1 MLRSVGT
8 RVVQLPLVTR
18 LHQLVRL
25 LFEDKRYTM
34 LVLVTWLLFSCA
46 IFHSLGAFHISF
58 MSVGPSETCLFMG
71 MPINT
76 WGKWS
81 CLAVFSFVNTTVNEF
96 LSTALAPWL
105 QNTIQDHKCVY
116 LPYSKTV
123 CVGISLAFT
132 FYEHVMGMF
141 GIFLFFSQVDFL
153 FIRCVAD
160 LMVST
165 GTTYWFMAN
174 KTVDRVMYTN
184 VVQYGRDT
192 QPLRQSVRD
201 THHNRQPGQDDTTA
215 TNVSETSS
223 TEMIVHPAPLHH
235 SKGDTLDALDPLD
248 SLDPEE
254 LIIYD
259 EKSPLHSHTSSSNEK
274 LPQ

>member
-1 MLRSVGT
+1 MI
-8 RVVQLPLVTR
+8 
-18 LHQLVRL
+18 
-25 LFEDKRYTM
+25 FEQDKRYTM
-34 LVLVTWLLFSCA
+34 LVLVNWLLFSCA

-116 LPYSKTV
+116 LPYSKSV
-123 CVGISLAFT
+123 CVSISLAFT

-160 LMVST
+160 LMVNA
-165 GTTYWFMAN
+165 GTTYWFMTN
-174 KTVDRVMYTN
+174 KTVDRMMYTN
-184 VVQYGRDT
+184 VVQYGHDI
-192 QPLRQSVRD
+192 QPD
-201 THHNRQPGQDDTTA
+201 RQPVHETQHHCKAVHDIPHHHRCQPSRDDTTT
-215 TNVSETSS
+215 TNASETSTAELIAHRS
-223 TEMIVHPAPLHH
+223 PSNDM
-235 SKGDTLDALDPLD
+235 LDPLD
-248 SLDPEE
+248 ELDLDE
-254 LIIYD
+254 LIIYS
-259 EKSPLHSHTSSSNEK
+259 EKSPLHSERSHKPDEK
-274 LPQ
+274 LTQ

>member
-1 MLRSVGT
+1 MLQSVVA
-8 RVVQLPLVTR
+8 RVGHLPLVAR

-81 CLAVFSFVNTTVNEF
+81 CLAIFSFVNTTVNEF

-105 QNTIQDHKCVY
+105 QNTIQDHKCVF
-116 LPYSKTV
+116 LPYSKSV

-184 VVQYGRDT
+184 VVQYGHDT
-192 QPLRQSVRD
+192 PHHFPLG
-201 THHNRQPGQDDTTA
+201 HNTQKCQDDTTG
-215 TNVSETSS
+215 TNISETSP
-223 TEMIVHPAPLHH
+223 TEMIVHQTPPH
-235 SKGDTLDALDPLD
+235 DVLDALDELD
-248 SLDPEE
+248 LDE

-259 EKSPLHSHTSSSNEK
+259 EKSPLHSGRTHKPDEK
-274 LPQ
+274 LI